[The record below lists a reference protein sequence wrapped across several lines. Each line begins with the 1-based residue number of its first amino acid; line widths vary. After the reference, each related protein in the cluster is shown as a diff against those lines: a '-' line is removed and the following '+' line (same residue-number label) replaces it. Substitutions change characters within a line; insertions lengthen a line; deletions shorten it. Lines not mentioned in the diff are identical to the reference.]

1 MGGSGTVVERL
12 NDSLENAVHRT
23 RRSRF
28 LRRLVIPIVLAVLV
42 LAVVLVGRERVA
54 RQDYETS
61 MAKMYAMIVEYRAS
75 HDEYYP
81 SQDELALFEL
91 NARSLMVF
99 DLHYNGDRIL
109 NESPAETI
117 LLYTPYLDLRL
128 YSSGHAV
135 LYLDGH
141 TEWLGRTLLE
151 QKLLEDKQFYN
162 RMVLQ

>member
-1 MGGSGTVVERL
+1 MVWVPVVVM
-12 NDSLENAVHRT
+12 VHVT
-23 RRSRF
+23 D
-28 LRRLVIPIVLAVLV
+28 AWTAMELV
-42 LAVVLVGRERVA
+42 LVLVGRERVA

-75 HDEYYP
+75 HDEHYP
-81 SQDELALFEL
+81 SQDELASFEL

-128 YSSGHAV
+128 YPSGHAV

-141 TEWLGRTLLE
+141 TAWLDRKLLE